1 MQATI
6 EITSQRGQA
15 SGTLVFNPARFTGTP
30 EHDAVRESYD
40 ALIAK
45 LNELAKNPEVSKS
58 PTVESAAVT
67 SGLASVFAPP
77 GSNVQA
83 PLAFSVN
90 VLGGDKDPATPP
102 APPAPVDEKK
112 APAPVLP
119 ISGGNSA
126 AQERLNQAA
135 ENLKNAPKTAGAV
148 VPNAPQSQNLTDL
161 AQTVKPAAEVKSE
174 TKVETKSEAP
184 AETKSETKADA
195 SAETKSDVKSDAKE
209 EAK

>member
-30 EHDAVRESYD
+30 EHDAVREAYD

-58 PTVESAAVT
+58 PTVESAVVT

-77 GSNVQA
+77 ASNVQA

-90 VLGGDKDPATPP
+90 VLAGDKEPASLTPTPP
-102 APPAPVDEKK
+102 APADEKK

-119 ISGGNSA
+119 VSGGNSA

-174 TKVETKSEAP
+174 TKSEAP
-184 AETKSETKADA
+184 AETKSETKTDA
-195 SAETKSDVKSDAKE
+195 PAETKSDAKE